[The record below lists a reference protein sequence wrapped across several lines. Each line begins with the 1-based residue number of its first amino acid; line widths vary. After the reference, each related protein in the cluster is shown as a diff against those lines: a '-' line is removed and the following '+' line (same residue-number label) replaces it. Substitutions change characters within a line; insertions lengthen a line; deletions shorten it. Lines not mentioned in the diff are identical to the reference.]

1 MDNIK
6 NDPYY
11 ANRIREDLTFI
22 VTHMKGNVDLDIVLS
37 WKSKFQFGKVNP
49 YSADCLQD

>member
-22 VTHMKGNVDLDIVLS
+22 VTHMKGNVDLDIVFTTLKTDIPELLVTINQS
-37 WKSKFQFGKVNP
+37 I
-49 YSADCLQD
+49 D